1 MNITNYLFIGIIF
14 SFLIDLIIEKFRN
27 HYKIINL
34 GWGWIERI
42 FCVLLWPIGIIVVS
56 IAFFKEYFKK

>member
-42 FCVLLWPIGIIVVS
+42 FCVLLLES
-56 IAFFKEYFKK
+56 TR